1 MHRTIRKNA
10 NWSAASNGSS
20 TRRDVKG
27 FLYLLLYLTPT
38 FKINQTLD
46 LFGVELAICAAQPT
60 SAVGMVLSQILHR
73 RLNLQFVLA
82 LRTLLLLVN
91 LETRTEKK
99 KLRVTK
105 WNSLICKIYKVTH
118 LSPLSVIRERFGSFY
133 FRRDISWRFR
143 QSN

>member
-1 MHRTIRKNA
+1 M
-10 NWSAASNGSS
+10 
-20 TRRDVKG
+20 KG

-99 KLRVTK
+99 KTA
-105 WNSLICKIYKVTH
+105 CYKVEQ
-118 LSPLSVIRERFGSFY
+118 LSMQNLLGILQGNSPQPVVCNPRKIWIFLL
-133 FRRDISWRFR
+133 
-143 QSN
+143 